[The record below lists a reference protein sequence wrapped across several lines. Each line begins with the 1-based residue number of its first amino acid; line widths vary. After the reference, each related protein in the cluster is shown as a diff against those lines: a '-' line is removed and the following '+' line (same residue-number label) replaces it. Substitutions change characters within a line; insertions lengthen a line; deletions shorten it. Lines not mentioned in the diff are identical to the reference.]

1 MRKALIFLLLT
12 VILGGATFA
21 AVAKDPYD
29 IQVKKLYSTPDEE
42 SNLIYNIPIEVKLLD
57 ISDNGD
63 WYKVKISFNLG
74 PLGYTYVGWTKIPVG
89 EILAARMSKVAKAPS
104 PPEQSEE

>member
-1 MRKALIFLLLT
+1 MKKAL
-12 VILGGATFA
+12 VILLSMILLGSAVFA
-21 AVAKDPYD
+21 AAAKDPYN

-89 EILAARMSKVAKAPS
+89 EILAARMSKIAKAPS
-104 PPEQSEE
+104 PPEQTEE